1 MSDQRCR
8 ILIVGSVNMD
18 LVLQVERVPGT
29 GENLIGSSY
38 SYISGGKGANQ
49 AVAAARLGMDVT
61 FVGRTGNDA
70 HGQKLIHGL
79 NREGIS
85 TELMIQD
92 PDNPSGLAVIMVEP
106 SGQNR
111 ILVYPGS
118 NMAIREEEVER
129 AFKHTYDAV
138 IMNLEISDR
147 IIGFVCGLAKN
158 KGIPVVLDAGPVRTF
173 DLSLCPGLKVLS
185 PNESEAAAL
194 SGLPCTNPDEA
205 VKAAAR
211 LADISNAGY
220 VVIKLGAEG
229 AVLWRNGKSAFFP
242 AYTVEAVDATAAGD
256 AFTSGLT
263 SKYLETGDMDRA
275 IRYANAVGA
284 LAVTR
289 LGAQPSLPSAA
300 EVAAFLEHQDNHY
313 DNTG

>member
-1 MSDQRCR
+1 MNDNRHR

-18 LVLQVERVPGT
+18 LVLQVERVPDA

-38 SYISGGKGANQ
+38 SYIPGGKGANQ

-61 FVGRTGNDA
+61 FVGRTGKDA
-70 HGQKLIHGL
+70 HGQKLIQGL
-79 NREGIS
+79 NREGVS
-85 TELMIQD
+85 TDLIVQD
-92 PDNPSGLAVIMVEP
+92 PDHPSGLAVIFVEP

-118 NMAIREEEVER
+118 NMAIREDEVEA
-129 AFKHTYDAV
+129 AFRHTYDAV

-147 IIGFVCGLAKN
+147 IIVFVCGLAKN
-158 KGIPVVLDAGPVRTF
+158 KEIPVVLDAGPVRTF
-173 DLSLCPGLKVLS
+173 DLSLCPGLELLS

-194 SGLPCTNPDEA
+194 SGLPCGNPDEA

-211 LADISNAGY
+211 LADISNAGC

-229 AVLWRNGKSAFFP
+229 AVLWKSGTSEFFP
-242 AYTVEAVDATAAGD
+242 AYSVEAVDATAAGD

-263 SKYLETGDMDRA
+263 SKYLETGDMAGA

-289 LGAQPSLPSAA
+289 LGAQPSLPTA
-300 EVAAFLEHQDNHY
+300 EEVEVFLKRQGNVND
-313 DNTG
+313 

>member
-1 MSDQRCR
+1 MSDKKNR

-18 LVLQVERVPGT
+18 LVLQVERVPGA

-38 SYISGGKGANQ
+38 SYIPGGKGANQ

-61 FVGRTGNDA
+61 FVGRTGKDT
-70 HGQKLIHGL
+70 HGQKLVQGL
-79 NREGIS
+79 KREGIS
-85 TELMIQD
+85 TDLMVQD
-92 PDNPSGLAVIMVEP
+92 TANPSGLAVIMVEP

-118 NMAIREEEVER
+118 NMAIREEEVEQ
-129 AFKHTYDAV
+129 ALKHSYDAV

-158 KGIPVVLDAGPVRTF
+158 KDIPVVLDAGPVRSF
-173 DLSLCPGLKVLS
+173 DLGLCPNLEIFS

-194 SGLPCTNPDEA
+194 SGLPCQSPDEA
-205 VKAAAR
+205 AKAASR
-211 LADISNAGY
+211 LADISNAGC

-229 AVLWRNGKSAFFP
+229 AVLYRSGKSEFFP

-263 SKYLETGDMDRA
+263 SKYLETGDMAGA

-289 LGAQPSLPSAA
+289 LGAQPSLPTTE
-300 EVAAFLEHQDNHY
+300 EVDVFINQPGNVND
-313 DNTG
+313 